1 MTGHSLFGG
10 VDRALFA
17 ATYADRLRRAGVPV
31 AFTSVERCAA
41 SLDAVGPMTIHD
53 AYWVL
58 RLSFVTRHAD
68 LTTFDEVFA
77 AVFDVDL
84 NVELGWV
91 PDASARRLAVERPDD
106 DDDRLVGLQR
116 APDEV
121 AASATTLPWATLPS
135 AGDASNDEP
144 DGGDDHVGLPELR
157 PADVAVDMDR
167 PFDLLDDDE
176 LERVGRWLEA
186 AANDWPRRRS
196 RRHRPASAGG
206 RIAVRRTLRSA
217 MRSGGDVITLLR
229 DRPQLRARPVVV
241 LLDVSGSMESYARI
255 YLHLTRPLALAHRAE
270 VFAFAT
276 ELSRITPAIRQRT
289 SADVIEHMDSV
300 VGDRFSGTRLAASLA
315 TLLHHR
321 TWSASLRG
329 AVVLICSDG
338 WDSGDPADL
347 ERAMR
352 RLSLLTH
359 RVVWVNPRSA
369 APGFEPLTR
378 GMSAARPFCDVFL
391 AGNTARSMSD
401 VVDALVDDGA
411 ASPSRAGRSTR
422 LMSNVSM
429 PY

>member
-1 MTGHSLFGG
+1 MTGQTLFGG

-17 ATYADRLRRAGVPV
+17 ATYARRLRRAGVPV

-41 SLDAVGPMTIHD
+41 SLDAVGPMTVDD

-58 RLSFVTRHAD
+58 RLSFVTRHED
-68 LTTFDEVFA
+68 LVTFDQVFA

-91 PDASARRLAVERPDD
+91 PNATARRHVVERPDD
-106 DDDRLVGLQR
+106 DDDLLVGLQR
-116 APDEV
+116 TPDESDAV
-121 AASATTLPWATLPS
+121 STTLPWATLPA
-135 AGDASNDEP
+135 AGDTSDDDKFP
-144 DGGDDHVGLPELR
+144 DDDHVGLPELR
-157 PADVAVDMDR
+157 PADVGADMDR

-196 RRHRPASAGG
+196 RRHRPASSGG
-206 RIAVRRTLRSA
+206 RLAVRRTMRSA
-217 MRSGGDVITLLR
+217 MRSGGDVVTMLR
-229 DRPQLRARPVVV
+229 DRPQLRPRPVVV
-241 LLDVSGSMESYARI
+241 LLDVSGSMEAYARI

-276 ELSRITPAIRQRT
+276 ALSRITPAIRQRT
-289 SADVIEHMDSV
+289 SADVIDHMDSV

-338 WDSGDPADL
+338 WDSGEPADL

-352 RLSLLTH
+352 RVSLLAH
-359 RVVWVNPRSA
+359 RVIWVNPRSA
-369 APGFEPLTR
+369 AEGFEPLTR

-391 AGNTARSMSD
+391 AGNTARSMSA
-401 VVDALVDDGA
+401 VVDALVDDA
-411 ASPSRAGRSTR
+411 P
-422 LMSNVSM
+422 N
-429 PY
+429 